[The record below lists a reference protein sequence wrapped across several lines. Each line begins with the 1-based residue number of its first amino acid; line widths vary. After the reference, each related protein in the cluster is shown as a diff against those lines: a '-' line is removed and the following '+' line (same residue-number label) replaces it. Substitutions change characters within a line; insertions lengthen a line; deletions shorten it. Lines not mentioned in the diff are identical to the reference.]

1 MTKELFIECIEALSK
16 QVEIDAEVSEH
27 LAKAFP
33 NTYAANLLPDN
44 NILSE
49 IIIKILRT
57 EFNDCCDWINYYC
70 YELNFGKE
78 NYRLK
83 VYDKEKEIDIEKVKH
98 CLELATLA
106 PNSSD
111 MQLWEFYHITQPELM
126 AKVSRACL
134 DQKATSTASQIVV
147 FVTRRDLYR
156 KRAKFDLDFETGNI
170 RRNSPIDRQ
179 EKRIKD
185 RKLYYGILMPFV
197 YARFCGILGLFR
209 VLLANV
215 ISIFRPMMLE
225 VSEGDVRV
233 VVHKSCALAAQTFMI
248 AMANEGYDTCP
259 LEGLDSR
266 RLKRLLK
273 LPHGAE
279 INMVVSCG
287 IRNGNKGIWG
297 ERCRV
302 PFEEVYR
309 KI

>member
-1 MTKELFIECIEALSK
+1 MNL
-16 QVEIDAEVSEH
+16 DEV
-27 LAKAFP
+27 L
-33 NTYAANLLPDN
+33 
-44 NILSE
+44 
-49 IIIKILRT
+49 
-57 EFNDCCDWINYYC
+57 
-70 YELNFGKE
+70 
-78 NYRLK
+78 NYRRSVR
-83 VYDKEKEIDIEKVKH
+83 VYDKEKEIDTERVKH

-156 KRAKFDLDFETGNI
+156 KRAKFVLDFETGNI

-209 VLLANV
+209 VLLANI

-259 LEGLDSR
+259 LEGLNSR

-297 ERCRV
+297 ERYRLRKFIV
-302 PFEEVYR
+302 RFDGTDAVVKTPKYIYVFEFKLNGTAEQALQQIDEKGYLIPYQTDGREVVKVGEEFSAEKR
-309 KI
+309 NIGRWLL

>member
-1 MTKELFIECIEALSK
+1 MNL
-16 QVEIDAEVSEH
+16 DEV
-27 LAKAFP
+27 L
-33 NTYAANLLPDN
+33 
-44 NILSE
+44 
-49 IIIKILRT
+49 
-57 EFNDCCDWINYYC
+57 
-70 YELNFGKE
+70 
-78 NYRLK
+78 NYRRSVR
-83 VYDKEKEIDIEKVKH
+83 VYDKEKKIDTERVKH

-156 KRAKFDLDFETGNI
+156 KRAKFVLDFETGNI
-170 RRNSPIDRQ
+170 RRNSPEDRQ

-197 YARFCGILGLFR
+197 YARFCGLLGLFR
-209 VLLANV
+209 MLLANI

-302 PFEEVYR
+302 PFEKVIVEFKLVQQTEDNTKR
-309 KI
+309 SLLNNQICGDTFWHTSVFCFIICPSIEANMLVSLI